1 MESSG
6 CIHVTFL
13 DTFEDSFYFEAV
25 QPDTG
30 LEEDDFRRNEHHQ
43 WCIKSHQ
50 DGIGYLILNYNET
63 QEESVC
69 QYKLGN
75 KFNIVTYRSNSLD
88 SMEKLPVMIYA
99 VKDKQ
104 KMAVCYTNTTIQA
117 EVMTPPLDISGLN
130 HKALFYQTKLPGTN
144 RFKFVSSMD
153 HKKVLGVA
161 RVKNDIY
168 KLVVVNDGDDYADES
183 TIFQKM
189 LRE

>member
-13 DTFEDSFYFEAV
+13 DTFENSFYFEVV

-30 LEEDDFRRNEHHQ
+30 MEEDDFKRNDHDH

-50 DGIGYLILNYNET
+50 DGIGHLILSNTET
-63 QEESVC
+63 QEEPVS
-69 QYKLGN
+69 QHTFDN
-75 KFNIVTYRSNSLD
+75 KFNIVTYQSNSLD
-88 SMEKLPVMIYA
+88 PKEKMPVMIYA
-99 VKDKQ
+99 VKDEQ
-104 KMAVCYTNTTIQA
+104 KMVVCYTNTTIQA
-117 EVMTPPLDISGLN
+117 EKMTPPMDISGLN

-161 RVKNDIY
+161 RIKNNIY
-168 KLVVVNDGDDYADES
+168 KLVLINDGEDCVDES
-183 TIFQKM
+183 TVFQTT
-189 LRE
+189 